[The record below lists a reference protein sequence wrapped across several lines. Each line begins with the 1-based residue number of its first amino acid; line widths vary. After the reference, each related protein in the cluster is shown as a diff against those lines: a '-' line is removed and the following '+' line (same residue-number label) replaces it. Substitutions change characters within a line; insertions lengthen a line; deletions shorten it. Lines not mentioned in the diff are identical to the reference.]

1 MFVTY
6 IARTAG
12 IAIAAPG
19 VSGPS
24 AGAFDD
30 EPPLLQLEQPAM
42 VAVAAIAMRY
52 KERVRIAVGLLL
64 ISLGLAYTADARANG
79 RFPQAQQIE
88 HVPGDPSTVYL
99 RATFGI
105 LVSKDGGKTWRWI
118 CERAIGYEGQ
128 WDPEI
133 AVTRDGTLWVGL
145 ELGLT
150 WSKDGCTFE
159 RVPEL
164 EGETVKDLTVDGKA
178 ETVYVA
184 TGQPGKPGHVW
195 RHRIGSDRAGDAGN
209 PWEKLATLDDVN
221 VMTIDVAPSN
231 SNRVYIS
238 GEPYS
243 TIRGQIYRSDDG
255 GKTFKTD
262 IGDAGAPKAE
272 TTWASGLKAEG
283 PFFIGAID
291 KQDPNRM
298 LVRHLHAHGSDLL
311 LSKDAGRTF
320 ENVLSMKSAMFG
332 FAWSDDGKT
341 FWAASGL
348 KTDGIFRSDD
358 RGAHFERVS
367 NEGVLCLHAAPSTLF
382 ICGNPFSYGQTTIA
396 RSDDRGAT
404 VTPIAR
410 FADIQGALECT
421 NICAASWPATQASI
435 VAPPDAGS
443 EEGPLEIG
451 DAGRRR
457 RRDAGAEPVDAPRSS
472 CNCGIVGSKTN
483 FGRFEA
489 LVVLLVIALNVRART
504 RVQQTSGLDR

>member
-1 MFVTY
+1 M
-6 IARTAG
+6 
-12 IAIAAPG
+12 
-19 VSGPS
+19 
-24 AGAFDD
+24 
-30 EPPLLQLEQPAM
+30 QLEHPLIE
-42 VAVAAIAMRY
+42 AAKAMRY

-64 ISLGLAYTADARANG
+64 ISLGLAYTAPAHANG

-88 HVPGDPSTVYL
+88 HVPGDPNTVYL

-150 WSKDGCTFE
+150 SSKDGCTFE

-184 TGQPGKPGHVW
+184 TGQPGKKGHVW
-195 RHRIGSDRAGDAGN
+195 RHKTGGDASTN
-209 PWEKLATLDDVN
+209 PWEKLAELDDVN

-262 IGDAGAPKAE
+262 IGDGGAAS
-272 TTWASGLKAEG
+272 SGLKAEG

-320 ENVLSMKSAMFG
+320 ENVLSIKSAMFG

-341 FWAASGL
+341 YWAASGL

-367 NEGVLCLHAAPSTLF
+367 NEGVLCLHSAPNTLF
-382 ICGNPFSYGQTTIA
+382 VCGNPFTYGQTTIA

-404 VTPIAR
+404 VTPVAK
-410 FADIQGALECT
+410 FADIQGALACT
-421 NICAASWPATQASI
+421 NVCADAWPATQASI

-443 EEGPLEIG
+443 EEAPVRRTKRRS
-451 DAGRRR
+451 DAGMEAVDQPRSTCGCEVVGAPTSRSTGVVALLTLLLVVRRR
-457 RRDAGAEPVDAPRSS
+457 SS
-472 CNCGIVGSKTN
+472 
-483 FGRFEA
+483 
-489 LVVLLVIALNVRART
+489 
-504 RVQQTSGLDR
+504 VQQASGLDH